1 MKILITGANG
11 FIGKNLSVAL
21 RENASY
27 EVLPVIRETPPLEA
41 TKLIADADAV
51 IHLAGVNRPEKD
63 GEFVVGNADYTAW
76 LCSAL
81 RKVGRPVPVA
91 FASSIQAE
99 LDNPYGAS
107 KRLAEKHL
115 DNYAGETGAPVA
127 IYRLPNVFGKWCRPN
142 YNSAVATFCHNIAR
156 GLPVRVDDPQAA
168 LKLVYIDDVVRELIN
183 YLHSEHQGVEQGE
196 VTPVY
201 STTVGALVEEIEAF
215 RRVRDDLVLERVGT
229 GLVHA
234 LYATYVS
241 FLPTSEFSYEVP
253 GHPDSRGVF
262 VEFLKTQDSGQ
273 FSVLTAHLGV
283 TRGGHY
289 HHSKVEKFLVIRG
302 TARFKFRH
310 IVTNEVHELTTSGEK
325 PEIVESI
332 PGWSHDIT
340 NVGEEELVAAVWAN
354 EIFDPERPDT
364 VKSKV

>member
-21 RENASY
+21 RENAAN
-27 EVLPVIRETPPLEA
+27 EVLPVVRETRPHEA
-41 TKLIADADAV
+41 LKLMAEADAV

-63 GEFVVGNADYTAW
+63 SEFVAGNADYTEW
-76 LCSAL
+76 LCNRL
-81 RKVGRPVPVA
+81 RELDRQIPVA

-107 KRLAEKHL
+107 KRVAEQHLA
-115 DNYAGETGAPVA
+115 NYAKETGAPVA
-127 IYRLPNVFGKWCRPN
+127 IYRMPNVFGKWCRPN
-142 YNSAVATFCHNIAR
+142 YNSAVATFCYNIAR
-156 GLPVRVDDPQAA
+156 GLPVRVDDPKAA
-168 LKLVYIDDVVRELIN
+168 LKLVYIDDVVKELIN
-183 YLHSEHQGVEQGE
+183 FIYSAHEGIEQGQ

-201 STTVGALVEEIEAF
+201 STTVGELVEEIEAF
-215 RRVRDDLVLERVGT
+215 RRVRDDLVLERVGD

-241 FLPTSEFSYEVP
+241 YLPASEFSYEIP
-253 GHPDSRGVF
+253 GHSDSRGVF
-262 VEFLKTQDSGQ
+262 VEFLKTLDSGQ
-273 FSVLTAHLGV
+273 FSVLTAHPGV

-302 TARFKFRH
+302 KARFKFRQV
-310 IVTNEVHELTTSGEK
+310 VTNEVHELTTSGDK
-325 PEIVESI
+325 PEVVESI

-340 NVGEEELVAAVWAN
+340 NVGDEELVAAVWAN